1 MSTVACG
8 SDSNEEFGWR
18 QSAPNARRATA
29 ALYAW
34 REPHWSFLWSA
45 TAAVPFLIL
54 AAIAPA
60 LLSLSPTTDMI
71 APIAEARAVMGGEAD
86 IADHESPFYLLLLM
100 AGDIFAEAPGRIHLM
115 AKALGALLVMVPL
128 AFFASS
134 RFPALVAAVLTAG
147 MAAYVA
153 APFAAAAEL
162 GVAIMLVCAVA
173 FLSGSAED
181 SVRKAVLEGA
191 VSGALLF
198 TLWLL
203 NPVLSL
209 AGFVFLSACPFL
221 SGRFRLWRYGST
233 LAAFALFAAALEF
246 NAPGLNFARAT
257 AAADILDLGAFFT
270 GHEATFG
277 LSGVVYSAIIIMA
290 SSAIFG
296 GREHAKSWGVAA
308 GFAVVAFAA
317 ARIAG
322 ANSLPVFVLAA
333 TIACFSI
340 ASPFYDG
347 LFRSH
352 DRASVSIS
360 LMAASLTLFWAMAL
374 ITHAAGQFALQY
386 QASKSAPENIRSEL
400 ALVQPGGLTI
410 ARWVEEG
417 RFSTPEARELFA
429 LAPVDQSAILLEA
442 ANRARIIAEH
452 GLEVAILT
460 GADTACV
467 LTGQHN
473 CYADGPAAATA
484 ASVVFVPRLDFDDA
498 TTLAKGRSEALL
510 YTQFKL
516 VERTPLWDIW
526 VRRGASIPTN
536 LVAAPTAALYR

>member
-1 MSTVACG
+1 MSTAACG
-8 SDSNEEFGWR
+8 SANNEEFGWR

-45 TAAVPFLIL
+45 TAAVPFLVL

-60 LLSLSPTTDMI
+60 LLSLSPTNDMI
-71 APIAEARAVMGGEAD
+71 APIAEARAIMGGEAD
-86 IADHESPFYLLLLM
+86 IADHDSPFYLLLLM

-115 AKALGALLVMVPL
+115 AKAMGALMVTVPL

-147 MAAYVA
+147 LAAYVA

-162 GVAIMLVCAVA
+162 GVAVMLVCAVA

-203 NPVLSL
+203 SPVLSL

-233 LAAFALFAAALEF
+233 LVAFALLATALELY
-246 NAPGLNFARAT
+246 APGLNLARA
-257 AAADILDLGAFFT
+257 AAAAGILDLGAFFT
-270 GHEATFG
+270 GHEAAFG

-308 GFAVVAFAA
+308 GFCRGRICCRSDRRGKF
-317 ARIAG
+317 IAG
-322 ANSLPVFVLAA
+322 ICFGGDHSL
-333 TIACFSI
+333 
-340 ASPFYDG
+340 
-347 LFRSH
+347 LF
-352 DRASVSIS
+352 DR
-360 LMAASLTLFWAMAL
+360 
-374 ITHAAGQFALQY
+374 
-386 QASKSAPENIRSEL
+386 
-400 ALVQPGGLTI
+400 
-410 ARWVEEG
+410 
-417 RFSTPEARELFA
+417 
-429 LAPVDQSAILLEA
+429 
-442 ANRARIIAEH
+442 
-452 GLEVAILT
+452 VAILRR
-460 GADTACV
+460 
-467 LTGQHN
+467 
-473 CYADGPAAATA
+473 
-484 ASVVFVPRLDFDDA
+484 SVP
-498 TTLAKGRSEALL
+498 
-510 YTQFKL
+510 Q
-516 VERTPLWDIW
+516 P
-526 VRRGASIPTN
+526 
-536 LVAAPTAALYR
+536 